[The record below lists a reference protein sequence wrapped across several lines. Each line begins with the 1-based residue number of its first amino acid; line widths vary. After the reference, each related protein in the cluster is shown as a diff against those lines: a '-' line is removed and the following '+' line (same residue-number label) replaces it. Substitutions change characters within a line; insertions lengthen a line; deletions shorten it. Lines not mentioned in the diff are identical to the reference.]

1 MSQTIALFPLNQIVL
16 PQGRMQLRVF
26 EPRYQRLVR
35 EAQQRPFAS
44 ALLNPYVHQQHQSRI
59 FPQVTLARIIDFCQ
73 LPDGLLG
80 ITIEGVER
88 HRIIKRWQE
97 PDQLHIAQTETVPLW
112 PEVAVSSAFQPL
124 IPALQQVYQQN
135 PQLAALYP
143 TPDWEDASWLA
154 QRWLEVLTMPPQ
166 LKFEL
171 LSADEP
177 GPALEVLQHWLN
189 DQQPA
194 AAVTTKSPSKSGAG

>member
-1 MSQTIALFPLNQIVL
+1 MSQTIALFPLSQIVL

-35 EAQQRPFAS
+35 EAQRRPFAS

-59 FPQVTLARIIDFCQ
+59 FPLVTLVSIIDFCQ

-88 HRIIKRWQE
+88 RRIVKRWQE
-97 PDQLHIAQTETVPLW
+97 ADQLHIAETEPLPLW
-112 PEVAVSSAFQPL
+112 PVQEVSAVTQPL
-124 IPALQQVYQQN
+124 VPALQQVYQQN
-135 PQLAALYP
+135 PQLAVLYP
-143 TPDWEDASWLA
+143 SPDWEDASWLA

-171 LSADEP
+171 LSAKDA
-177 GPALEVLQHWLN
+177 GPALEVLQHWLK
-189 DQQPA
+189 DQQTSSAAENPA
-194 AAVTTKSPSKSGAG
+194 AKTDAG

>member
-1 MSQTIALFPLNQIVL
+1 MSQTIALFPLSQIIL

-44 ALLNPYVHQQHQSRI
+44 ALLNPYVHQQHQGRI
-59 FPQVTLARIIDFCQ
+59 FPLVTLVRIIDFCQ

-80 ITIEGVER
+80 ITIEGIAR

-97 PDQLHIAQTETVPLW
+97 ADQLHVAQTEPLPSW
-112 PEVAVSSAFQPL
+112 TSSELNSAFQPL
-124 IPALQQVYQQN
+124 VPALQQVYQQN

-143 TPDWEDASWLA
+143 DPHWEDASWLA

-171 LSADEP
+171 MSADHP
-177 GPALEVLQHWLN
+177 GPTLDVLQDWLSE
-189 DQQPA
+189 QQSSEQTEA
-194 AAVTTKSPSKSGAG
+194 AQTS

>member
-1 MSQTIALFPLNQIVL
+1 MSQTIALFPLSQIVL
-16 PQGRMQLRVF
+16 PHGRMQLRVF

-44 ALLNPYVHQQHQSRI
+44 ALLNPYVHQQHQARI
-59 FPQVTLARIIDFCQ
+59 FPLVTLVRIIDFCQ

-88 HRIIKRWQE
+88 RRIVKRWQE
-97 PDQLHIAQTETVPLW
+97 ADQLHIAQTEALPHWAAL
-112 PEVAVSSAFQPL
+112 EVSAAAQPL
-124 IPALQQVYQQN
+124 VPALQQVYQQN

-143 TPDWEDASWLA
+143 APDWQNASWLA

-171 LSADEP
+171 LSADHP
-177 GPALEVLQHWLN
+177 GPTLDVLLDWLRE
-189 DQQPA
+189 QQSSEPA
-194 AAVTTKSPSKSGAG
+194 PDAVN

>member
-1 MSQTIALFPLNQIVL
+1 MSQTIALFPLSQIVL

-35 EAQQRPFAS
+35 EARQRPFAS

-59 FPQVTLARIIDFCQ
+59 FPLVTLVRIIDFCQ

-88 HRIIKRWQE
+88 HRIVKRWQE
-97 PDQLHIAQTETVPLW
+97 ADQLHVAQTEALPEWSALEVSAAAHPL
-112 PEVAVSSAFQPL
+112 VS
-124 IPALQQVYQQN
+124 ALQQVYQQN

-143 TPDWEDASWLA
+143 TPDWQNASWLA

-171 LSADEP
+171 LSAEHP
-177 GPALEVLQHWLN
+177 GPTLEMLQEWLSE
-189 DQQPA
+189 QQ
-194 AAVTTKSPSKSGAG
+194 SPEPVMSGTN

>member
-1 MSQTIALFPLNQIVL
+1 MSQAIALFPLSQIVL

-59 FPQVTLARIIDFCQ
+59 FPVVTLVKIIDFCQ

-80 ITIEGVER
+80 ITIEGIER
-88 HRIIKRWQE
+88 HRVVKRWQE
-97 PDQLHIAQTETVPLW
+97 ADQLHVAETEALPQW
-112 PEVAVSSAFQPL
+112 PSVGVNSAFQQL
-124 IPALQQVYQQN
+124 VPALQEIYLQN

-143 TPDWEDASWLA
+143 TPDWQNASWLA

-171 LSADEP
+171 MSADDA
-177 GPALEVLQHWLN
+177 GPTLDVLQDWLSE
-189 DQQPA
+189 QQPSPQAGA
-194 AAVTTKSPSKSGAG
+194 AHTN

>member
-1 MSQTIALFPLNQIVL
+1 MSQAIALFPLSQIIL

-59 FPQVTLARIIDFCQ
+59 FPLVTLVQIIDFCQ

-80 ITIEGVER
+80 ITIEGIAR
-88 HRIIKRWQE
+88 HRIVKRWQE
-97 PDQLHIAQTETVPLW
+97 ADQLHVAHTEALPSW
-112 PEVAVSSAFQPL
+112 PQLEVHSAFQPL

-143 TPDWEDASWLA
+143 APDWQNASWLA

-171 LSADEP
+171 LSADQP
-177 GPALEVLQHWLN
+177 GPTLDVLQQWISE
-189 DQQPA
+189 QQPSAPAEA
-194 AAVTTKSPSKSGAG
+194 ARTS

>member
-1 MSQTIALFPLNQIVL
+1 MSQAIALFPLSQIIL

-44 ALLNPYVHQQHQSRI
+44 ALLNPYVHQQHQARI
-59 FPQVTLARIIDFCQ
+59 FPLVTLVQIIDFCQ

-80 ITIEGVER
+80 ITIEGIAR
-88 HRIIKRWQE
+88 HRVVERWQE
-97 PDQLHIAQTETVPLW
+97 ADQLHVARTEALPPW
-112 PEVAVSSAFQPL
+112 PKLQLHSAFQPL
-124 IPALQQVYQQN
+124 VPALQQIYLQN

-143 TPDWEDASWLA
+143 DPDWHNASWLA

-171 LSADEP
+171 LSADQP
-177 GPALEVLQHWLN
+177 GRTLDVLQHWLSE
-189 DQQPA
+189 QQPSEQTEVA
-194 AAVTTKSPSKSGAG
+194 QTS

>member
-1 MSQTIALFPLNQIVL
+1 MSQTIALFPLSQIIL

-44 ALLNPYVHQQHQSRI
+44 ALLNPYVHKQHQARI
-59 FPQVTLARIIDFCQ
+59 FPLVTLVRIIDFCQ

-80 ITIEGVER
+80 ITIEGIAR

-97 PDQLHIAQTETVPLW
+97 ADQLHVAQTEALPSWAMSKLD
-112 PEVAVSSAFQPL
+112 SAFQPL
-124 IPALQQVYQQN
+124 VPALQQVYQQN

-143 TPDWEDASWLA
+143 DPHWEDASWLA

-171 LSADEP
+171 MSADHP
-177 GPALEVLQHWLN
+177 GPTLDVLQHWLSE
-189 DQQPA
+189 QQSSEQTEVA
-194 AAVTTKSPSKSGAG
+194 QTS

>member
-59 FPQVTLARIIDFCQ
+59 FPQVTLVRIIDFCQ

-124 IPALQQVYQQN
+124 IPALKQVYQQN

>member
-1 MSQTIALFPLNQIVL
+1 MSQTIALFPLSQIVL

-59 FPQVTLARIIDFCQ
+59 FPLVTLVRIIDFCQ

-88 HRIIKRWQE
+88 HRIVKRWQE
-97 PDQLHIAQTETVPLW
+97 ADQLHVAQTEALPEWSVLEVSAAASPL
-112 PEVAVSSAFQPL
+112 VS
-124 IPALQQVYQQN
+124 ALQQVYQQN

-143 TPDWEDASWLA
+143 SPDWQNASWLA

-171 LSADEP
+171 LSAEHP
-177 GPALEVLQHWLN
+177 GPTLEMLQEWLSE
-189 DQQPA
+189 QQ
-194 AAVTTKSPSKSGAG
+194 SPEPVISGAN

>member
-1 MSQTIALFPLNQIVL
+1 MLFMSQTIALFPLSQIVL
-16 PQGRMQLRVF
+16 PHGRMQLRVF

-44 ALLNPYVHQQHQSRI
+44 ALLNPYVHQQHQARI
-59 FPQVTLARIIDFCQ
+59 FPLVTLVRIIDFCQ

-80 ITIEGVER
+80 ITIEGIER
-88 HRIIKRWQE
+88 HRIVKRWQE
-97 PDQLHIAQTETVPLW
+97 ADQLHIAQTEALPQWSALEISAAARPL
-112 PEVAVSSAFQPL
+112 V
-124 IPALQQVYQQN
+124 PALQQVYQQN

-143 TPDWEDASWLA
+143 SPDWHNASWLA

-171 LSADEP
+171 LSADQP
-177 GPALEVLQHWLN
+177 GPTLDMLQEWLSE
-189 DQQPA
+189 QQSTEQAP
-194 AAVTTKSPSKSGAG
+194 